1 MTMAK
6 VQIKSVFE
14 QISERV
20 FTMTDVKEAKTFIS
34 EFVNER
40 GIDEEDKQQIL
51 KNVDACKNIMRLQTY
66 ICNSLLKY
74 EGMGMN
80 QIQKTAREAAA
91 ETAYDE

>member
-1 MTMAK
+1 MAK